1 MANLSCTQ
9 FRSRGVT
16 ILCVLHLNYN
26 VALTFRRLEN
36 SWNKTFY
43 SQTAFS
49 PEWAQTRSDVLLSA
63 VICTLHCKLLETKFF
78 QPPHWCGTTV
88 SSETS
93 PLNENRLNRV
103 WRFNTNGSFT
113 FLLHLTVLSMCSICL
128 EAPFISRNELDYN
141 YLLQLIQSLEIEW
154 PVISISLLKWHH
166 KLLSQDRHGLHWDPK
181 LSSSLVIRF
190 AHERIT
196 VSWNNNSTPALL

>member
-1 MANLSCTQ
+1 MWHSHLEDLKIHETKRFIPKRL
-9 FRSRGVT
+9 FRQSEHK
-16 ILCVLHLNYN
+16 LD
-26 VALTFRRLEN
+26 LTFSFRREFAPCIAKYL
-36 SWNKTFY
+36 K
-43 SQTAFS
+43 
-49 PEWAQTRSDVLLSA
+49 R
-63 VICTLHCKLLETKFF
+63 
-78 QPPHWCGTTV
+78 PHWRGTTV

-128 EAPFISRNELDYN
+128 EAPFISRNELGYN
-141 YLLQLIQSLEIEW
+141 YLLQLIQNLEIGW

-166 KLLSQDRHGLHWDPK
+166 KLLSQDRLGLHWDPK

-196 VSWNNNSTPALL
+196 VSWNNNSTPAHL